1 MSMMKHTPGPWGIIE
16 LTKIVKFGEDWACI
30 AEVSNPR
37 SLKQGERRSHLVET
51 ADVVNPRFREACAN
65 ASLIAAAPELLEAL
79 KACHLQMLQ
88 SNNDSEYAMEANEL
102 AKAAIRKA
110 EEGA

>member
-65 ASLIAAAPELLEAL
+65 ASLIAAAPEMLDAL
-79 KACHLQMLQ
+79 KYTIEQLPMGHNHGPFGECVRCKV
-88 SNNDSEYAMEANEL
+88 ET
-102 AKAAIRKA
+102 AIRKA